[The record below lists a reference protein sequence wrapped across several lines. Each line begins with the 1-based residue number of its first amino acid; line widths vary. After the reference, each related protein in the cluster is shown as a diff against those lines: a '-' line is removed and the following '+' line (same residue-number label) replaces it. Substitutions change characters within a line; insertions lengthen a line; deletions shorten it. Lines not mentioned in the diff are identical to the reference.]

1 MLMENITI
9 KERVMG
15 MSEYR
20 DQPDGH
26 GPPWGWQ
33 PSLEY
38 MARETGVDFNRF
50 LELVKDQVPD
60 DRMSALLGV
69 SSRTVRSLREHFA
82 EFGLDSVQG
91 QD

>member
-1 MLMENITI
+1 
-9 KERVMG
+9 
-15 MSEYR
+15 
-20 DQPDGH
+20 
-26 GPPWGWQ
+26 
-33 PSLEY
+33 

-60 DRMSALLGV
+60 DRMAAILGV
-69 SSRTVRSLREHFA
+69 SPRTVRSLREHFA

>member
-1 MLMENITI
+1 
-9 KERVMG
+9 MG
-15 MSEYR
+15 MDELR

-38 MARETGVDFNRF
+38 MAREAGVDFNRF
-50 LELVKDQVPD
+50 LELVKEQVPD
-60 DRMSALLGV
+60 DQISAMLGV
-69 SSRTVRSLREHFA
+69 SPRVVRSLKEYFA
-82 EFGLDSVQG
+82 GFGLDSVQG

>member
-1 MLMENITI
+1 
-9 KERVMG
+9 
-15 MSEYR
+15 
-20 DQPDGH
+20 
-26 GPPWGWQ
+26 
-33 PSLEY
+33 

-60 DRMSALLGV
+60 DRMVAILGV
-69 SSRTVRSLREHFA
+69 SPRTVRSLREHFA

>member
-1 MLMENITI
+1 MDNVISR
-9 KERVMG
+9 KKVMG
-15 MSEYR
+15 MDELR

-38 MARETGVDFNRF
+38 MAGEAGVDFNRF
-50 LELVKDQVPD
+50 LKLVKEQVPD
-60 DRMSALLGV
+60 DTMSAMLGV
-69 SSRTVRSLREHFA
+69 SPQVVRSLKEHFA
-82 EFGLDSVQG
+82 GFGLDSVQG